1 LYGSTKASQQVLTAF
16 QCISFDH
23 LLIAVVD
30 TETLR
35 EIAARSDVIIPPEDE
50 EHYRYLL
57 DSFDATAQQVADL
70 PAYTN
75 PELLPDP
82 TTLPRKFWKE
92 QNNPLNA
99 WSHRTNIISNSP
111 TSDTLS
117 GRTVAIKDN
126 ISISAIPITVGT
138 FPELL
143 VGKSEFPTSEIDAV
157 VVSRI
162 LSAGGQITGS
172 ATCEHFSL
180 TPLSYTSASG
190 PVHNPWKK
198 GWTAGG
204 SSSGPAALVGVSQ
217 IREWRKRHGLPY
229 NEDQLGPGVDMAI
242 GGDQGGSI
250 RIPAAYCGIYG
261 LKPTYGLVPYT
272 GIFSLC
278 PLIDHT
284 GPIAKSIQD
293 IAKLL
298 GVIAGYDGFDPRMT
312 PESPRRNE
320 VNDYHNILSS
330 WIKEK
335 KQNLEWTPESAGR
348 GFKIGVIKES
358 FQVLG
363 LSDEVKRIVSAA
375 IERFKAIGATV
386 EEVSIPM
393 HLIGPA
399 IWTIATRIPMAT
411 QGFQNRSL
419 PMLCPPLPGI
429 SPPPF
434 SQKAYE
440 ILTKHNPAVV
450 NVIFNSTF
458 LLHNQ
463 EPDLQAKAMMHV
475 YQLRAAYDDALTKY
489 DVLITPLNSK
499 LGSKHPTYEMNVQ
512 EKTAP
517 SIGATLNTCQFNCT
531 GREYSKRELISSEK
545 S

>member
-1 LYGSTKASQQVLTAF
+1 MIVT
-16 QCISFDH
+16 
-23 LLIAVVD
+23 VD
-30 TETLR
+30 IKSLR
-35 EIAARSDVIIPPEDE
+35 DVAARNNVIIPAEDE

-57 DSFDATAQQVADL
+57 DSFDASAQLVADL

-82 TTLPRKFWKE
+82 ATLPRKFWKE

-99 WSHRTNIISNSP
+99 WSHRTNITSTSP

-117 GRTVAIKDN
+117 GCTVAIKDN
-126 ISISAIPITVGT
+126 ISISAIPITDGT

-143 VGKSEFPTSEIDAV
+143 VEKSEFPTSEIDAV

-162 LSAGGQITGS
+162 LSAGGQIAGS
-172 ATCEHFSL
+172 ATCEHFSM

-217 IREWRKRHGLPY
+217 IHEWRKRHGLPPI
-229 NEDQLGPGVDMAI
+229 NDGLGPGVDMAI

-261 LKPTYGLVPYT
+261 LKPTHGLVPYT
-272 GIFSLC
+272 GILSLC
-278 PLIDHT
+278 PLVDHT
-284 GPIAKSIQD
+284 GPMAKSVED

-312 PESPRRNE
+312 PESPRRSE
-320 VNDYHNILSS
+320 VKNYHSILLS
-330 WIKEK
+330 WIKQK
-335 KQNLEWTPESAGR
+335 KEDGEWTPESAGR
-348 GFKIGVIKES
+348 GLRIGIIKES

-363 LSDEVKRIVSAA
+363 LSDEVRRIVTAA
-375 IERFKAIGATV
+375 IERFKDIGATV

-393 HLIGPA
+393 HLIGPS
-399 IWTIATRIPMAT
+399 IWTIATRVSMAT
-411 QGFQNRSL
+411 HGFQNHPL
-419 PMLCPPLPGI
+419 PMLNYPLSAI

-440 ILTKHNPAVV
+440 TLTKYNPAAV
-450 NVIFNSTF
+450 NVVFSSTF
-458 LLHNQ
+458 LVHNR
-463 EPDLQAKAMMHV
+463 ESNLQAKAITHV
-475 YQLRAAYDDALTKY
+475 YQLRAAYDEALKKY
-489 DVLITPLNSK
+489 DVLVTPLNPK
-499 LGSKHPTYEMNVQ
+499 LGSKHPTYEMNVR

-531 GREYSKRELISSEK
+531 GREYSRR
-545 S
+545 

>member
-1 LYGSTKASQQVLTAF
+1 MIVPT
-16 QCISFDH
+16 
-23 LLIAVVD
+23 
-30 TETLR
+30 
-35 EIAARSDVIIPPEDE
+35 EDE

-57 DSFDATAQQVADL
+57 DSFDTTAQQVADL
-70 PAYTN
+70 PAFIN
-75 PELLPDP
+75 PDLLPNP
-82 TTLPRKFWKE
+82 ATLPRKFWKE

-99 WSHRTNIISNSP
+99 WSHRTNIISTSP
-111 TSDTLS
+111 TSKTLS
-117 GRTVAIKDN
+117 GCTVAIKDN
-126 ISISAIPITVGT
+126 ISISAIPITDGS

-162 LSAGGQITGS
+162 LSAGGHITGS
-172 ATCEHFSL
+172 ATCEHFSM
-180 TPLSYTSASG
+180 TPLSFTSASG

-217 IREWRKRHGLPY
+217 IREWRKRQGLASA
-229 NEDQLGPGVDMAI
+229 DDLLGPGVDMAI

-261 LKPTYGLVPYT
+261 LKPTHGLVPYT
-272 GIFSLC
+272 GILSLC
-278 PLIDHT
+278 PLIDHV
-284 GPIAKSIQD
+284 GPMAKSVED

-320 VNDYHNILSS
+320 VNDYHSILSS
-330 WIKEK
+330 WIQEK
-335 KQNLEWTPESAGR
+335 KENLEWTSESAGR
-348 GFKIGVIKES
+348 GLKIGVIKES

-375 IERFKAIGATV
+375 IERFKAIGAIV

-393 HLIGPA
+393 HLIGPS
-399 IWTIATRIPMAT
+399 IWTVATRIPIAT
-411 QGFQNRSL
+411 QGFQNHPL
-419 PMLCPPLPGI
+419 PMLSHPLPGI

-440 ILTKHNPAVV
+440 IFTKYNPAVV
-450 NVIFNSTF
+450 NVIFSSTF
-458 LLHNQ
+458 LMQNR

-475 YQLRAAYDDALTKY
+475 YQLRAAYDEALAKY
-489 DVLITPLNSK
+489 DVLVTPLNSK
-499 LGSKHPTYEMNVQ
+499 LGSKHPTYEMDVL
-512 EKTAP
+512 EKMTP

-531 GREYSKRELISSEK
+531 GRKFSMRELISNEK
-545 S
+545 C